1 MKIRKETGN
10 MVKKE
15 INSGFSFGLT
25 SGVITTLGLMIGL
38 YSGTHSRLA
47 IIGGILVIAFADS
60 FSDSLGIHMSKE
72 AEKGVTKRKI
82 WSATTS
88 SFIAKLIIA
97 LTFLIPILLF
107 HLNIAIII
115 SIIWG
120 LLLLNLLSYKIA
132 KSRKQ
137 NVLKRMG
144 EHSFIAIIVIV
155 LSGLIGKFVANFFGT
170 F

>member
-1 MKIRKETGN
+1 

-38 YSGTHSRLA
+38 YSGTNSRLA

-72 AEKGVTKRKI
+72 AEKGTTKKKI
-82 WSATTS
+82 WNATTS

-97 LTFLIPILLF
+97 LTFLIPVLLF
-107 HLNIAIII
+107 NLNTAVII
-115 SIIWG
+115 SVIWG